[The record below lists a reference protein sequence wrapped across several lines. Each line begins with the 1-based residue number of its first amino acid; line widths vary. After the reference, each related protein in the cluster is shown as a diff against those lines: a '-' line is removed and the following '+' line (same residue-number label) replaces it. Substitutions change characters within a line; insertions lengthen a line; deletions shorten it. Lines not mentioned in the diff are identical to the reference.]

1 MSGLN
6 NYMNTFVK
14 ALGYTSKRLI
24 EFIIYQSRWL
34 LLPFYIGLVMAQGM
48 YCYQFCI
55 ALWELAHHFTH
66 LKDTEIMLVVLGL
79 IDMTLIANLIKM
91 IISGSYQSYV
101 DKIQA
106 DDHLEKVSSGALKI
120 KIGGVLVGVSLIHLL
135 QAFINASQVST
146 REIVVKVVIHLV
158 FVLST
163 FAMAYIEYL
172 YCKSK
177 SFESKH

>member
-1 MSGLN
+1 
-6 NYMNTFVK
+6 MNTFIK
-14 ALGYTSKRLI
+14 ALGYNAKRLI

-34 LLPFYIGLVMAQGM
+34 LLPFYIGLVMAQAM

-55 ALWELAHHFTH
+55 ALWELGQHFTH
-66 LKDTEIMLVVLGL
+66 LKDTEIMLAVLGL
-79 IDMTLIANLIKM
+79 IDITLIANLIKM

-101 DKIQA
+101 DKIPA

-146 REIVVKVVIHLV
+146 REVVIKVVIHLV

-163 FAMAYIEYL
+163 VTMAYIEYL

-177 SFESKH
+177 SLDLKH